1 MFVSALQTIILAP
14 NLYYLLLQYYYKPGD
29 VKTLFTHYLR
39 ASVDQES
46 ARGLAGPFPS
56 ESLTKLP
63 SGRRAGLWSHLR
75 LKWGRICFQ
84 APGRWQHLVPP
95 CQLSVCGPQPL
106 DGRCLEATLSSL
118 PHGLSH
124 KDSFLETLGS
134 KCLLPGWM
142 LQAYGA

>member
-84 APGRWQHLVPP
+84 VIGLLAEAESLTS
-95 CQLSVCGPQPL
+95 CQS
-106 DGRCLEATLSSL
+106 E
-118 PHGLSH
+118 
-124 KDSFLETLGS
+124 SFIF
-134 KCLLPGWM
+134 LL
-142 LQAYGA
+142 AVD